1 MSEGRRYDPR
11 RLSRRKPGRSEIQ
24 DDPPPL
30 PPSEPT
36 PLTPNKDQRET
47 VGVYRR
53 NAGVKHPEPDEKTL
67 KKRELRGKGAL
78 PKGSRDVPPGGNVP
92 AAPAARPRRR

>member
-24 DDPPPL
+24 EEPPPL

-36 PLTPNKDQRET
+36 PVNPNKDQRET
-47 VGVYRR
+47 VGRYRR
-53 NAGVKHPEPDEKTL
+53 NAGVTHPPPDEATL
-67 KKRELRGKGAL
+67 KKRELRRRGAL
-78 PKGSRDVPPGGNVP
+78 PKGSSALPPGGDVP
-92 AAPAARPRRR
+92 SAPAARPRRR